1 MFGQWPA
8 ASVSSWQWEEPD
20 HLAKMSLLGL
30 MEDANDSH
38 KEQSSEYPVMS
49 LHER

>member
-1 MFGQWPA
+1 
-8 ASVSSWQWEEPD
+8 
-20 HLAKMSLLGL
+20 MSLLGL

-49 LHER
+49 LHERYHSGGYSGHTYKMHDGNGMLMT